1 MDIDMHGQ
9 GHLHACMDMDICMH
23 ACMHGCVRCVR
34 SCVQAGRQAGMSVC
48 ESGERIL
55 MKKPRNGYT
64 GLHLAIFECDIRQVM
79 IAIVQP
85 DVAGGVAAQD
95 YYRVLTHSRTNR
107 TR

>member
-1 MDIDMHGQ
+1 MHGH
-9 GHLHACMDMDICMH
+9 GHLHACMH
-23 ACMHGCVRCVR
+23 AWVRAVR
-34 SCVQAGRQAGMSVC
+34 AFVRAGRQAGMSVC